1 MVWAKERGYPGRRSR
16 RLAGR
21 PRTATRSSAAGR
33 RHGRFSSVP
42 RCLPRSSGSATDWRR
57 RAGPGR
63 RWRCSRATSRRPS
76 ERCDARRRSTR
87 RSAPRATWRWS
98 APISR
103 MCCSP
108 RAESTRP
115 SRWSTSARALD
126 AGSGVRYEVYWR
138 TAAAKAVVQTSGDPV
153 EAVRL
158 AREAVEIVGRSPNLN
173 LHAEALT
180 MLADVLEAT
189 GDRASALAA
198 LGAARDLYE
207 RKGNALLAERTRA
220 TVDRLGGSRPSPV
233 GGDLQPAPRPGARG

>member
-1 MVWAKERGYPGRRSR
+1 VLLAQGRVEEAVAMV
-16 RLAGR
+16 
-21 PRTATRSSAAGR
+21 
-33 RHGRFSSVP
+33 
-42 RCLPRSSGSATDWRR
+42 
-57 RAGPGR
+57 
-63 RWRCSRATSRRPS
+63 
-76 ERCDARRRSTR
+76 
-87 RSAPRATWRWS
+87 
-98 APISR
+98 
-103 MCCSP
+103 
-108 RAESTRP
+108 
-115 SRWSTSARALD
+115 TSARALD

-138 TAAAKAVVQTSGDPV
+138 TATAKAGVQTSGDPG

-233 GGDLQPAPRPGARG
+233 GGDLQPAPRPGPRG